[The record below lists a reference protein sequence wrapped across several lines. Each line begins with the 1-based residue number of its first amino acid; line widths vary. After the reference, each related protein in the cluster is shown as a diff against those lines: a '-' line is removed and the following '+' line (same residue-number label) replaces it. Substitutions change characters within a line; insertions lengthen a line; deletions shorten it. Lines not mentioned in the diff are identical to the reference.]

1 MTNPSPAGAALQLRV
16 ALGFLTRLPVGAPG
30 SLAAAAW
37 AFPVVG
43 LLVGLVA
50 AMAYQAALWLSLP
63 PLAAA
68 ILAVTAGLLVTGAL
82 HEDGLADL
90 ADGFGG
96 GRDRAA
102 KLAIMRDSR
111 IGSFG
116 VLALLLSVLLRVAA
130 LAALPSPGWTAAAL
144 IAGHALS
151 RAPLPAVML
160 LLPPARADG
169 LAVAAGRPAPGGTAA
184 AALIGLAAGLLAL
197 GLSGGL
203 AGAAVAA
210 VAALGLSAL
219 ARRQIGGQTGDVLGA
234 VQQVAEAGVLLA
246 VAAMA

>member
-1 MTNPSPAGAALQLRV
+1 MPDPSSAARQLRI

-30 SLAAAAW
+30 CLAAAAW
-37 AFPVVG
+37 AFPAVGVVVG
-43 LLVGLVA
+43 LIA
-50 AMAYQAALWLSLP
+50 ALAHQAALWLSLP

-68 ILAVTAGLLVTGAL
+68 VLAVTAGLLATGAL

-116 VLALLLSVLLRVAA
+116 VLALVLSVLLRVAA
-130 LAALPSPGWTAAAL
+130 LAALPSPGWVAAAL
-144 IAGHALS
+144 VAGHALS
-151 RAPLPAVML
+151 RAPLPAVM

-169 LAVAAGRPAPGGTAA
+169 LAVAAGRPAPGGAAA

-197 GLSGGL
+197 GLAGGL
-203 AGAAVAA
+203 AAAA
-210 VAALGLSAL
+210 VAALAALAVAML
-219 ARRQIGGQTGDVLGA
+219 ARRQIGGHTGDVLGA

-246 VAAMA
+246 AAAVA